1 MVMRIVFG
9 VVACLFGILSVAL
22 TARYGA
28 KGADTA
34 LDGALAAC
42 IYGAISLCAFLF
54 DGLAVRLWFTR
65 HRVGAVF
72 IGFVATLALVVT
84 ITNSLGAIAG
94 RADATQA
101 ERAAVLKARAEVD
114 RLIGERAKLPA
125 FAPADA
131 AEVAAG
137 EALVRSAERSRAA
150 ECDKRGPECRKRE
163 ADEATARTALSAIHT
178 RRALTDSAAEIDR
191 QIDHERGKLDKAPP
205 VGTPNPLGAA
215 LELIIGQGAAMLT
228 AWQQAIVAV
237 VFELCL
243 VGLMVGYELLGQPAS
258 TKAPAKDAPRP
269 TARQGAIEE
278 FLCDHLESEPGEG
291 VETFALYTAY
301 KTWCQARGFIPM
313 IARRFADDLP
323 TICDAVG
330 IQLEARNGSFYCV
343 DMRLAA

>member
-1 MVMRIVFG
+1 MVKRFLFG
-9 VVACLFGILSVAL
+9 SVACFLGLLSVAM

-28 KGADTA
+28 KGADTTIDA
-34 LDGALAAC
+34 VLAASLF
-42 IYGAISLCAFLF
+42 GGISLCAFIF
-54 DGLAVRLWFTR
+54 DGLAVNLWFR
-65 HRVGAVF
+65 QHRVGAAF
-72 IGFVATLALVVT
+72 IGFIAALALVVT

-101 ERAAVLKARAEVD
+101 ERAQVVAARAEID

-125 FAPADA
+125 FTPADGA
-131 AEVAAG
+131 AVAAG
-137 EALVRSAERSRAA
+137 EGAVRAAERSRAA

-163 ADEATARTALSAIHT
+163 AEEVSARNTLTAIHG
-178 RRALTDSAAEIDR
+178 RHALTETAAQIDR
-191 QIDHERGKLDKAPP
+191 QIDQERAKIAKAPP
-205 VGTPNPLGAA
+205 VNTPDPLGKA
-215 LELIIGQGAAMLT
+215 LELIIGKGAAMLT
-228 AWQQAIVAV
+228 AWQQAIVAI

-243 VGLMVGYELLGQPAS
+243 VGLMVGYELLGQPAAM
-258 TKAPAKDAPRP
+258 KAPTRDAPRP
-269 TARQGAIEE
+269 TAKQGAIEE